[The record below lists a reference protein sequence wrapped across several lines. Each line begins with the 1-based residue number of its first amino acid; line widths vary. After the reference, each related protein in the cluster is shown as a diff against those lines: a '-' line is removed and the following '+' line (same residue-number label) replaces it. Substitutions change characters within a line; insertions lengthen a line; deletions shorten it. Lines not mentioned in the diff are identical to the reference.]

1 MLGTDL
7 RGREMNLKKEK
18 FLYSKNLILRDA
30 DETDAEFI
38 LKLRTDPIK
47 SKFLSQTS
55 ASIKDQ
61 VAWIKSYKN
70 RSDQAYFIIEDRASN
85 KLGCIRIYNPTETSF
100 DWGSWLIIEGAAPY
114 VALESALSIY
124 SYTRRLGFLT
134 AKIDVRKDN
143 LTVWKFHENI
153 FGAVLVSETDL
164 DRFYEV
170 STEEIDMRLQKY
182 RKILI
187 SIDE

>member
-1 MLGTDL
+1 MY
-7 RGREMNLKKEK
+7 LKKEK

-38 LKLRTDPIK
+38 LKLRTDPVK

-55 ASIKDQ
+55 DSINDQ
-61 VAWIKSYKN
+61 IAWMKSYKN
-70 RSDQAYFIIEDRASN
+70 SSDQAYFIIEDRALN
-85 KLGCIRIYNPTETSF
+85 KLRCIRIYNPIETSF
-100 DWGSWLIIEGAAPY
+100 EWGSWMIVEGAAPY

-124 SYTRRLGFLT
+124 SYARRLGFLS
-134 AKIDVRKDN
+134 AKIEVRKDN
-143 LTVWKFHENI
+143 PTVWKFHENI

-182 RKILI
+182 RRLLI